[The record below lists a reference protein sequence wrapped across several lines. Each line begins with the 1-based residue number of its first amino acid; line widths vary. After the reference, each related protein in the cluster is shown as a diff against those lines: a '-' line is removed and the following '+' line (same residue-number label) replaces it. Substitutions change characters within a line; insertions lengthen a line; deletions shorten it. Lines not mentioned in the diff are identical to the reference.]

1 MRFLV
6 LSSLF
11 LGTLAYLQVRT
22 VRFDTAVGVVPNLF
36 SVCACLCVRQVVR
49 VRPNDKDAKMKY
61 QECNKI
67 VKQKAFE
74 RAIASDEHKKSVV
87 DSLDI
92 ENMSEFGLRDY
103 DISEKEI

>member
-1 MRFLV
+1 MNAVKSLQLYIFLR
-6 LSSLF
+6 SCSCF
-11 LGTLAYLQVRT
+11 SFKPGGETSETLHPDNVFSY
-22 VRFDTAVGVVPNLF
+22 FPAVSALW
-36 SVCACLCVRQVVR
+36 RQVVR

-74 RAIASDEHKKSVV
+74 RAIASDETKKSVV

-92 ENMSEFGLRDY
+92 ESMSTFPVPRPD
-103 DISEKEI
+103 